1 MKYKQTLDFILD
13 IIRIFKPDHR
23 KWMVRIFVI
32 SGIPLVSSSFIQSLI
47 ETALEKQFDVDLG
60 FTTVPGWILISIGL
74 CIYFFNSYQ
83 EKQTLKEPTF
93 REEHKRL
100 NFSLGGG
107 ITCGYTKEQ
116 LKRGPNAPF
125 NFGGHLPIQ
134 VYVEGGK
141 LYADVEVFSE
151 SGLPPIKIT
160 KNVLSGLP
168 HNWDTNKNE
177 NALEVV
183 NEAGAP
189 IYQLI
194 YKRDGHIVVN
204 GVFPF
209 PGGLVLADE
218 QHMVMNPSLPA
229 KLELKRIFKYPSWK
243 YPAEYET

>member
-1 MKYKQTLDFILD
+1 MDGKN
-13 IIRIFKPDHR
+13 IRDLWYSACIFKFYSIINR
-23 KWMVRIFVI
+23 KI
-32 SGIPLVSSSFIQSLI
+32 
-47 ETALEKQFDVDLG
+47 LEKQFDLDLG
-60 FTTVPGWILISIGL
+60 FASISGWILIFIGII
-74 CIYFFNSYQ
+74 IYFFNNYQ
-83 EKQTLKEPTF
+83 EKQSHKEPTF
-93 REEHKRL
+93 REEHETL

-116 LKRGPNAPF
+116 LKKCPNSPF
-125 NFGGHLPIQ
+125 NFGGHLPVQ
-134 VYVEGGK
+134 VYVEDGK

-168 HNWDTNKNE
+168 HNWDSNKNE

-194 YKRDGHIVVN
+194 YKRDGHIIVN

-218 QHMVMNPSLPA
+218 QHMVMNPSLPV